1 MSTVVISVYKV
12 ANFPDGGGHFWVYMQ
27 YAQALRRL
35 GCEVYWLEQLRPVGD
50 PERETRLL
58 DAFLARVERFGVRG
72 RTLLY
77 RGERPLEGGAGAF
90 QVGGCPRADAE
101 ARLQGGAWCDQI

>member
-12 ANFPDGGGHFWVYMQ
+12 ANFPDGGGHFWVYLQ

-35 GCEVYWLEQLRPVGD
+35 GCEVYWLEQLRPLRD
-50 PERETRLL
+50 PGREPRLL
-58 DAFLARVERFGVRG
+58 DAFLARMERFGLRG

-77 RGERPLEGGAGAF
+77 RGGRPRGGEPGSLGVGGRPGGGAG
-90 QVGGCPRADAE
+90 
-101 ARLQGGAWCDQI
+101 

>member
-1 MSTVVISVYKV
+1 MITAVISVYKV

-35 GCEVYWLEQLRPVGD
+35 GCEVYWLEQIRQVRDPDEEARLVGI
-50 PERETRLL
+50 
-58 DAFLARVERFGVRG
+58 FLEKMKRFGLDR

-77 RGERPLEGGAGAF
+77 RLDWPHNNDAAWLRLFGGTSS
-90 QVGGCPRADAE
+90 
-101 ARLQGGAWCDQI
+101 